1 MQRSEVAL
9 DVRFRAGG
17 EIPTATLHAGR
28 HRYLILCG
36 VFALAV
42 ISGLLL
48 NLVLGSGPDEVLNST
63 KYLDIVARRPTAWEQ
78 YGWSIAG
85 ISIAFFLQALLIL
98 LFLFERQRRAVA
110 EQEASQFI
118 SEAMTVNRRISLGE
132 MSAYIAHE
140 LKQPLSAILINT
152 EAAEMILKN
161 AAPSIAELQDIVA
174 DIKRDEMRAV
184 EIIDRVRNMIRL
196 APSPAQ
202 TIDLNRC
209 IRDTFRLVSSRAAAN
224 DIGLRSEL
232 DENLPE
238 IPADAIQIQ
247 QVILNITINALDA
260 IIGHGSSRRDIIVKS
275 AFHGRGIVEIS
286 IINYGPKV
294 PPQSLSRIF
303 DEYYTTKADGM
314 GLGLAIS
321 RKIILA
327 HRGRIWVDNRDDG
340 GVAFHIHLP
349 AMKT

>member
-1 MQRSEVAL
+1 MLR
-9 DVRFRAGG
+9 
-17 EIPTATLHAGR
+17 AGR

-36 VFALAV
+36 LFALAV

-48 NLVLGSGPDEVLNST
+48 DLVLGSRPDDVPNAIR
-63 KYLDIVARRPTAWEQ
+63 YPVIVARSPTAWEQ

-85 ISIAFFLQALLIL
+85 FSIALLLQAFLIL
-98 LFLFERQRRAVA
+98 LLLFERERRAVA
-110 EQEASQFI
+110 EQEASQFL
-118 SEAMTVNRRISLGE
+118 SEAMTVNRRISLGD
-132 MSAYIAHE
+132 MSACIAHE

-152 EAAEMILKN
+152 EAAEIILKK

-184 EIIDRVRNMIRL
+184 EIIDRVRSMIRPT
-196 APSPAQ
+196 PSPAR
-202 TIDLNRC
+202 TVDLNRC

-224 DIGLRSEL
+224 NIILKSEL
-232 DENLPE
+232 DESLPE
-238 IPADAIQIQ
+238 VPADAIQIQ

-260 IIGHGSSRRDIIVKS
+260 IIGNGSSRREIVARSVVRARNII
-275 AFHGRGIVEIS
+275 ELS
-286 IINYGPKV
+286 IINYGPSV
-294 PPQSLSRIF
+294 PPHALGKIF

-327 HRGRIWVDNRDDG
+327 HRGQIWVANRDDG

>member
-1 MQRSEVAL
+1 MQRSEAAL
-9 DVRFRAGG
+9 EVQFPAKA
-17 EIPTATLHAGR
+17 ETTTATLPVVR
-28 HRYLILCG
+28 RRYLILCG
-36 VFALAV
+36 VFALAL

-48 NLVLGSGPDEVLNST
+48 NLILGSGPDEVPNPI
-63 KYLDIVARRPTAWEQ
+63 KYTGIVARQPTAWDQ

-85 ISIAFFLQALLIL
+85 FSIALFLQTVLIL
-98 LFLFERQRRAVA
+98 LLLFERQRRAAA
-110 EQEASQFI
+110 EREAGQFL
-118 SEAMTVNRRISLGE
+118 SEAMAVDRRISLGE

-152 EAAEMILKN
+152 EAAEIILKK

-184 EIIDRVRNMIRL
+184 EIIDRVRNMIRPTP
-196 APSPAQ
+196 APAR

-224 DIGLRSEL
+224 DIVLKSEL
-232 DENLPE
+232 DERLPE

-260 IIGHGSSRRDIIVKS
+260 IISQGSSRREIIARSV
-275 AFHGRGIVEIS
+275 ALGRNIIELS
-286 IINYGPKV
+286 ITNYGPSV
-294 PPQSLSRIF
+294 PPHALERIF
-303 DEYYTTKADGM
+303 DEYYTTKTDGM

-327 HRGRIWVDNRDDG
+327 HRGRIWVANRDDG

-349 AMKT
+349 AMRT

>member
-1 MQRSEVAL
+1 MQRSEAAL
-9 DVRFRAGG
+9 GVRLPAGAQAATVTLRAV
-17 EIPTATLHAGR
+17 R

-36 VFALAV
+36 VFVLAV

-48 NLVLGSGPDEVLNST
+48 NLVLGSGPGEVSQALRYS
-63 KYLDIVARRPTAWEQ
+63 DMVARQPTAWEQ
-78 YGWSIAG
+78 YGWPIAGFSIAL
-85 ISIAFFLQALLIL
+85 FLQAVLIVLL
-98 LFLFERQRRAVA
+98 LFERQRRAAA
-110 EQEASQFI
+110 EREASQFL
-118 SEAMTVNRRISLGE
+118 SEAMTVERRISLGE
-132 MSAYIAHE
+132 MSAFIAHE

-152 EAAEMILKN
+152 EAAEIILRN
-161 AAPSIAELQDIVA
+161 AAPSIADLQDIVA

-184 EIIDRVRNMIRL
+184 EIIDRVRNMIR
-196 APSPAQ
+196 PTRSPTR

-209 IRDTFRLVSSRAAAN
+209 VRDTFRLVSSRAAAN
-224 DIGLRSEL
+224 DIVLKAEL
-232 DENLPE
+232 DERLPE

-260 IIGHGSSRRDIIVKS
+260 IIGSGGSRREIVARS
-275 AFHGRGIVEIS
+275 VARGRNIVELS
-286 IINYGPKV
+286 IINDGPSV
-294 PPQSLSRIF
+294 PPHALGKLF

-327 HRGRIWVDNRDDG
+327 HRGRIWVANRDDG

>member
-1 MQRSEVAL
+1 MQRSQAAL
-9 DVRFRAGG
+9 GVRLPAGA
-17 EIPTATLHAGR
+17 EAATATLPAVR

-36 VFALAV
+36 VFILAV

-48 NLVLGSGPDEVLNST
+48 NLVLGSKPDVVPNAIRYAGIT
-63 KYLDIVARRPTAWEQ
+63 ARQPTAWDQ

-85 ISIAFFLQALLIL
+85 VSIALFLQAVLIVLL
-98 LFLFERQRRAVA
+98 LFERQRRAA
-110 EQEASQFI
+110 AAREAGQFL
-118 SEAMTVNRRISLGE
+118 SEAITVDRRISLGE
-132 MSAYIAHE
+132 MSACIAHE

-152 EAAEMILKN
+152 EAAEIILKN
-161 AAPSIAELQDIVA
+161 AAPSIAALQDIVA

-184 EIIDRVRNMIRL
+184 AIIDGVRSMIRPTL
-196 APSPAQ
+196 APAR

-224 DIGLRSEL
+224 DIVLKSEL
-232 DENLPE
+232 DERLPQ

-260 IIGHGSSRRDIIVKS
+260 IIGHDSSRREIVARS
-275 AFHGRGIVEIS
+275 VARGRNVIELS
-286 IINYGPKV
+286 IINYGPSV
-294 PPQSLSRIF
+294 PPDALGKIF
-303 DEYYTTKADGM
+303 DEYYTTKTDGM

-327 HRGRIWVDNRDDG
+327 HRGRIWVANRDDG

>member
-1 MQRSEVAL
+1 MQRSEAAL
-9 DVRFRAGG
+9 EVQLPAGA
-17 EIPTATLHAGR
+17 EASKATLPAAR
-28 HRYLILCG
+28 HRYRIVCG

-48 NLVLGSGPDEVLNST
+48 NLVLGSRPDDVANAIRYT
-63 KYLDIVARRPTAWEQ
+63 DIVARPPAGEQ

-85 ISIAFFLQALLIL
+85 FSIALFLQAFLIL
-98 LFLFERQRRAVA
+98 LLLFERQRRSVA
-110 EQEASQFI
+110 EREASQFL
-118 SEAMTVNRRISLGE
+118 SEAVTVNRRISLGE
-132 MSAYIAHE
+132 MSGYIAHE

-152 EAAEMILKN
+152 EAAEIILRN
-161 AAPSIAELQDIVA
+161 AAPNIADLQDIVA

-184 EIIDRVRNMIRL
+184 EIIERVRNMIRPT
-196 APSPAQ
+196 PSPAR
-202 TIDLNRC
+202 TVDLNRC

-224 DIGLRSEL
+224 NIILKSEL
-232 DENLPE
+232 DESLPE
-238 IPADAIQIQ
+238 VPADAIQIQ

-260 IIGHGSSRRDIIVKS
+260 IIGNGSSRREIVARSVVRARNII
-275 AFHGRGIVEIS
+275 ELS
-286 IINYGPKV
+286 IINYGPSV
-294 PPQSLSRIF
+294 PPHALGKIF

-327 HRGRIWVDNRDDG
+327 HRGQIWVANRDDG